1 MSENVNMEEQK
12 SKRTVPGDSK
22 SKRTVPGDSCPRHSY
37 GGQAVIEGIMMRG
50 KKHMAI
56 AVRKP
61 DGEIVIKKD
70 EVSPIER
77 SKIAKVPIV
86 RGVIVF
92 FSAMVTGIKAITYSA
107 EFFEEPKEEEKSKFD
122 KWLENKLGDKVD
134 DFVMY
139 FSVIMAV
146 FLAAGLFFIFP
157 TIAISMTKGAIKSPI
172 GMNILE
178 GLLRIGMFIAY
189 VLLISRMKDI
199 RRVFE
204 YHGAEHKT
212 IFCYEN
218 DKELTV
224 ENASKF
230 KTLHPRC
237 GTSFIVFVMII
248 SIILFSFVGWPNPWI
263 RILSRF
269 ILLPF
274 VAGISYELLKWAGR
288 SDSTFVKVLS
298 WPGLKFQM
306 LTTKEPDEGQ
316 IEVAIASL
324 KAVFEMEEAEREEGI
339 QSDTE
344 TADS

>member
-1 MSENVNMEEQK
+1 
-12 SKRTVPGDSK
+12 
-22 SKRTVPGDSCPRHSY
+22 
-37 GGQAVIEGIMMRG
+37 
-50 KKHMAI
+50 
-56 AVRKP
+56 
-61 DGEIVIKKD
+61 
-70 EVSPIER
+70 
-77 SKIAKVPIV
+77 
-86 RGVIVF
+86 
-92 FSAMVTGIKAITYSA
+92 
-107 EFFEEPKEEEKSKFD
+107 
-122 KWLENKLGDKVD
+122 
-134 DFVMY
+134 
-139 FSVIMAV
+139 
-146 FLAAGLFFIFP
+146 
-157 TIAISMTKGAIKSPI
+157 
-172 GMNILE
+172 MNILE